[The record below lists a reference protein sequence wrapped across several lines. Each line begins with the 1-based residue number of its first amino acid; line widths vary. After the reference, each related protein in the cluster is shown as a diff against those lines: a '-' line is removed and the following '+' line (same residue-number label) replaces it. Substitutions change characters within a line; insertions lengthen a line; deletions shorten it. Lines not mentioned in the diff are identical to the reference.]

1 MTMEDMDD
9 RKLIEMAC
17 GGDARAFEA
26 LIERHYDT
34 VFHMAFQWC
43 RNRSDAEDI
52 TQTVCIKL
60 ARAIH
65 GFSGKAKFTTWL
77 YRIVI
82 NTAIDWQ
89 RRNKKP
95 LHIEL
100 DEGSAVTAPQ
110 AETQL
115 LAKEILAR
123 IDLLPEKEKTA
134 LLLAAGEGM
143 SHADIAQVMG
153 VKESTVSWYVHEA
166 RKKLGLK
173 DGKEERR
180 HG

>member
-1 MTMEDMDD
+1 M
-9 RKLIEMAC
+9 
-17 GGDARAFEA
+17 
-26 LIERHYDT
+26 
-34 VFHMAFQWC
+34 
-43 RNRSDAEDI
+43 
-52 TQTVCIKL
+52 
-60 ARAIH
+60 
-65 GFSGKAKFTTWL
+65 
-77 YRIVI
+77 
-82 NTAIDWQ
+82 
-89 RRNKKP
+89 
-95 LHIEL
+95 
-100 DEGSAVTAPQ
+100 
-110 AETQL
+110 